1 MKINRLSFSVLIL
14 VSSFLNI
21 GCTNN
26 TLPTSDTTTVYT
38 NKSIGAEEVLMLE
51 PNADIFQFDEI
62 IYKTN
67 IEWVDNLTVTK
78 NSQLGEIKMKNEK
91 DANFENEFSNKLP
104 IGIKIFSTK
113 ERTDVLVVEIDGKLK
128 KYLAIVEG

>member
-1 MKINRLSFSVLIL
+1 MEINRLSFPVLIL
-14 VSSFLNI
+14 VSSFLII

-26 TLPTSDTTTVYT
+26 KLPTSDTTTVYT
-38 NKSIGAEEVLMLE
+38 NKSIDAEEVLTLE

-104 IGIKIFSTK
+104 IGTKIFSTK
-113 ERTDVLVVEIDGKLK
+113 ERTDVLVVEVDGKLK